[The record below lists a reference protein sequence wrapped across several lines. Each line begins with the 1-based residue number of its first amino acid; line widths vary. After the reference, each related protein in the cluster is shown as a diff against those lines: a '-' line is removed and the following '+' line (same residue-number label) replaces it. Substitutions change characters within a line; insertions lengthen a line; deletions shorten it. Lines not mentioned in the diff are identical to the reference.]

1 MGSVYI
7 IEEASDTDRTIY
19 PAAYTSYDKALSVV
33 KAKFKEW
40 LERAEEAEEEVAD
53 PAHFNA
59 PENPSGTTD
68 LYIEYNKT
76 NIYIR
81 KLPIVSEG
89 GKKKRATRKMKKRT
103 Q

>member
-7 IEEASDTDRTIY
+7 IEEASDTGRTIF

-40 LERAEEAEEEVAD
+40 LDKDAAEDADAAD

-76 NIYIR
+76 NIFIR
-81 KLPIVSEG
+81 KLPIVSAG
-89 GKKKRATRKMKKRT
+89 GKKRASRKKRT